1 MCNHI
6 RIGFQ
11 SLEKSA
17 IAYSKGWY
25 SMQRAIVSGKIE
37 YLKTLLQNGANPNL
51 IVKGFPSPLN
61 KAIIEDRVDVVA
73 FLLENGANVN
83 MEDGFN
89 YTPIFQAIDK
99 ESIEILK
106 I

>member
-1 MCNHI
+1 MCNHIIVSI

-61 KAIIEDRVDVVA
+61 KAIIDKSV
-73 FLLENGANVN
+73 LLDTSLLRS
-83 MEDGFN
+83 MTSHSCRMK
-89 YTPIFQAIDK
+89 YPL
-99 ESIEILK
+99 S
-106 I
+106 